1 MTVGA
6 SNLAQEQSRE
16 DKANMDATWIVSA
29 NAGRARFFSQSGA
42 AASLEE
48 VEDMVNAGARLRTV
62 ESESDKIGPTSATKS
77 MHNTGG
83 PLPNKAYEP
92 HQTPVEHAT
101 ELFAKTV
108 AEFLLKGQQQG
119 RFKQLCLVASP
130 QFLGILRQQLDAN
143 LTSAVSMELN
153 KDYTQASA
161 AELQEHIRAH
171 QAKT

>member
-1 MTVGA
+1 MARHA

-16 DKANMDATWIVSA
+16 GKATMDATWIVSA
-29 NAGRARFFSQSGA
+29 NASRARIFSRA
-42 AASLEE
+42 AASANLEE
-48 VEDMVNAGARLRTV
+48 VEDMINSGARLRTV
-62 ESESDKIGPTSATKS
+62 ESENDKIGPTSGTKS

-83 PLPNKAYEP
+83 PVPNKAYEP

-119 RFKQLCLVASP
+119 QFKQLCLVASP

-143 LTSAVSMELN
+143 VASAVSMQLN
-153 KDYTQASA
+153 KDYTQASP
-161 AELQEHIRAH
+161 AELQEHIKAH
-171 QAKT
+171 QAG